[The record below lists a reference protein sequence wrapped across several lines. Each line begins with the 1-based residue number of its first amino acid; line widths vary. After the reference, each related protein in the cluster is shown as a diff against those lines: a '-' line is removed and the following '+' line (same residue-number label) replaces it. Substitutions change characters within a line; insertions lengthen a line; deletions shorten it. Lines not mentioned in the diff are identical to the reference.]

1 MEARPDWLH
10 IRRHHRRWRAN
21 IIIVEMANASPA
33 IWRFFKSAY

>member
-1 MEARPDWLH
+1 MEACPDWLH

-21 IIIVEMANASPA
+21 IIVETANASPA